1 MRVFASTFKKGYD
14 RMKKNIIISVLAL
27 MLALTSAACG
37 NKDNKSAL
45 VGSGSKQTESDS
57 KTASDN
63 KGSDASKSDSSS
75 SDTQEESAEYQ
86 LDHFAENS
94 DKKIN
99 MNKIEG
105 KKAQTDSS
113 GKSGDGKM
121 TTCTVAIDEVKVAKV
136 EDMDIVFVVFDFKN
150 TTDSELNFSGEVFA
164 EAYQDGMELSP
175 AVFQN
180 PIEGYSPDTTAQR
193 VAGGE
198 SIKVQKAFFTS
209 APDAPIE
216 IYVRDS
222 YDNTGEKYLSQVFRT
237 K

>member
-1 MRVFASTFKKGYD
+1 M
-14 RMKKNIIISVLAL
+14 MKKNIIISVLAL
-27 MLALTSAACG
+27 MFALTAAACG

-45 VGSGSKQTESDS
+45 VGSGSKQTETDS
-57 KTASDN
+57 TTAADN
-63 KGSDASKSDSSS
+63 SGNNSSNVLGESDAQK
-75 SDTQEESAEYQ
+75 ESADYQ

-113 GKSGDGKM
+113 GKRGDGKM

-150 TTDSELNFSGEVFA
+150 TTDSELNFSGEVLA

-193 VAGGE
+193 VAGGD

-209 APDAPIE
+209 MPDAPIE
-216 IYVRDS
+216 IYVRDT
-222 YDNTGEKYLSQVFRT
+222 YDSTGEKYISQVFRT
-237 K
+237 N

>member
-1 MRVFASTFKKGYD
+1 
-14 RMKKNIIISVLAL
+14 MKKNIIISVLAL
-27 MLALTSAACG
+27 MLALTAAACG

-45 VGSGSKQTESDS
+45 VGSGSKQTETDS
-57 KTASDN
+57 TTAADN
-63 KGSDASKSDSSS
+63 SGNNSSNVLGESDAQK
-75 SDTQEESAEYQ
+75 ESADYQ

-113 GKSGDGKM
+113 GKRGDGKM

-150 TTDSELNFSGEVFA
+150 TTDSELNFSGEVLA

-193 VAGGE
+193 VAGGD

-209 APDAPIE
+209 MPDAPIE
-216 IYVRDS
+216 IYVRDT
-222 YDNTGEKYLSQVFRT
+222 YDSTGEKYISQVFRT

>member
-1 MRVFASTFKKGYD
+1 M
-14 RMKKNIIISVLAL
+14 MKKNIIISVLAL
-27 MLALTSAACG
+27 MLALTAAACG

-45 VGSGSKQTESDS
+45 VGSGSKQTETDS
-57 KTASDN
+57 TTAADN
-63 KGSDASKSDSSS
+63 SGNNSSNVLGESDAQK
-75 SDTQEESAEYQ
+75 ESADYQ

-113 GKSGDGKM
+113 GKRGDGKM

-150 TTDSELNFSGEVFA
+150 TTDSELNFSGEVLA

-193 VAGGE
+193 VAGGD

-209 APDAPIE
+209 MPDAPIE
-216 IYVRDS
+216 IYVRDT
-222 YDNTGEKYLSQVFRT
+222 YDSTGEKYISQVFRT
-237 K
+237 N

>member
-1 MRVFASTFKKGYD
+1 
-14 RMKKNIIISVLAL
+14 MKKNIIISVLAL
-27 MLALTSAACG
+27 MLALTAAACG

-45 VGSGSKQTESDS
+45 VGSGSKQTETDS
-57 KTASDN
+57 TTAADN
-63 KGSDASKSDSSS
+63 SGNNSSNVLGESDAQK
-75 SDTQEESAEYQ
+75 ESADYQ

-113 GKSGDGKM
+113 GKRGDGKM

-150 TTDSELNFSGEVFA
+150 TTDSELNFSGEVLA

-209 APDAPIE
+209 MPDAPIE
-216 IYVRDS
+216 IYVRDT
-222 YDNTGEKYLSQVFRT
+222 YDSTGEKYISQVFRT

>member
-14 RMKKNIIISVLAL
+14 IMKKNIVISVLAL
-27 MLALTSAACG
+27 MLALTATACG

-45 VGSGSKQTESDS
+45 VGNGSNQTESDS
-57 KTASDN
+57 TAVSDN
-63 KGSDASKSDSSS
+63 NNSNTSNSA
-75 SDTQEESAEYQ
+75 DTQSESVDYQ

-113 GKSGDGKM
+113 GKSGDGRM
-121 TTCTVAIDEVKVAKV
+121 TTCTVGIDEVKVAKV

-150 TTDSELNFSGEVFA
+150 TTDSELNFSGEVLA

-180 PIEGYSPDTTAQR
+180 PIEGYSPDTTAQK
-193 VAGGE
+193 VAGGD

-209 APDAPIE
+209 EPDAPIE
-216 IYVRDS
+216 IYVRDT
-222 YDNTGEKYLSQVFRT
+222 YDSTGEKYLSQVFRT

>member
-1 MRVFASTFKKGYD
+1 
-14 RMKKNIIISVLAL
+14 MKKNIIISVLAL
-27 MLALTSAACG
+27 MLALTAAACG

-45 VGSGSKQTESDS
+45 VGSGSKQTESGSKVDS
-57 KTASDN
+57 NTTDDAEKKDSADDGNS
-63 KGSDASKSDSSS
+63 SDAQ
-75 SDTQEESAEYQ
+75 TESTEYQ

-99 MNKIEG
+99 MNKIDG

-113 GKSGDGKM
+113 GKKGDGKM

-150 TTDSELNFSGEVFA
+150 TTDSELNFSGEVFV

-175 AVFQN
+175 AIFQN

-193 VAGGE
+193 VAGGD

-209 APDAPIE
+209 TPDTPIE

-222 YDNTGEKYLSQVFRT
+222 YDTTGEKYLSQVFRT

>member
-1 MRVFASTFKKGYD
+1 
-14 RMKKNIIISVLAL
+14 MKKNIIISVLAL
-27 MLALTSAACG
+27 MLALTAAACG

-45 VGSGSKQTESDS
+45 VGSGSKQTETDS
-57 KTASDN
+57 TTAADN
-63 KGSDASKSDSSS
+63 SGNNSSNVLGESDAQK
-75 SDTQEESAEYQ
+75 ESADYQ

-113 GKSGDGKM
+113 GKRGDGKM

-150 TTDSELNFSGEVFA
+150 TTDSELNFSGEVLA

-193 VAGGE
+193 VAGGD

-209 APDAPIE
+209 MPDAPIE
-216 IYVRDS
+216 IYVRDT
-222 YDNTGEKYLSQVFRT
+222 YDSTGEKYISQVFRT
-237 K
+237 N